1 MRLYSTDLGIA
12 REDGP
17 GELSL
22 LDLPFADLGA
32 LLRGPGLAAARAAAV
47 VRRVALDGVRVHA
60 PVRRPGKI
68 LIVGLNY
75 RSHAEEALEMFA
87 AMGRPGITLPTE
99 PNFQVVAGSAVA
111 APGDDI
117 LLPAVAPGQVD
128 YEGEVAAVIGG
139 RATAVDPA
147 DAMGHLAGLTIANDV
162 SARDIQQ
169 RAISGDPTASIGVSK
184 SFDTFKPLGPCLVT
198 PDELD
203 EPLDLRLRTRVNG
216 ELRQDDRTSAFL
228 HGVAELVSFLSR
240 YQTLEPGDV
249 ILTGTPRGAGV
260 FSGRHLRPGD
270 VVEVEVE
277 RLGTL
282 RNRVAAA
289 PAAGGAAAG
298 AAAGTTTAD
307 GLPAGPGSPAP

>member
-1 MRLYSTDLGIA
+1 MRLYSTALGIA
-12 REDGP
+12 REDSP

-22 LDLPFADLGA
+22 LDLPFTDLGA
-32 LLRGPGLAAARAAAV
+32 LLRGPGIAAARAAAV

-75 RSHAEEALEMFA
+75 RSHAAEALEMFA

-99 PNFQVVAGSAVA
+99 PNFQVVAGSAVVG
-111 APGDDI
+111 PGEDI
-117 LLPAVAPGQVD
+117 RLPAVAAGQVD
-128 YEGEVAAVIGG
+128 YEGEVAVVIG
-139 RATAVDPA
+139 RSATAVHA
-147 DAMGHLAGLTIANDV
+147 AEAVGHLAGLTVANDV

-169 RAISGDPTASIGVSK
+169 RVMSGDPTASIGVSK

-198 PDELD
+198 PDEFD
-203 EPLDLRLRTRVNG
+203 EPLDLRLRTLVNG
-216 ELRQDDRTSAFL
+216 EVRQDDRTAGFI

-249 ILTGTPRGAGV
+249 VLTGTPRGAGV

-277 RLGTL
+277 GIGAL

-289 PAAGGAAAG
+289 PVATNA
-298 AAAGTTTAD
+298 
-307 GLPAGPGSPAP
+307 GLPTSAGRPAP

>member
-1 MRLYSTDLGIA
+1 MRLYSTALGIA
-12 REDGP
+12 REESP
-17 GELSL
+17 GELSV

-32 LLRGPGLAAARAAAV
+32 LLRGPGVDAARAAAV
-47 VRRVALDGVRVHA
+47 VRRVALGEVRVHA
-60 PVRRPGKI
+60 PVPRPGKI

-87 AMGRPGITLPTE
+87 AMGRSDVILPAE
-99 PNFQVVAGSAVA
+99 PNFQLVAGSAVT

-117 LLPAVAPGQVD
+117 RLPAVAADRVD
-128 YEGEVAAVIGG
+128 YEGEVAVVIG
-139 RATAVDPA
+139 RSASAVSA
-147 DAMGHLAGLTIANDV
+147 AEAASHIAGLTIANDV

-169 RAISGDPTASIGVSK
+169 RAMSGDPTVSLGVAK

-198 PDELD
+198 PDEFTA
-203 EPLDLRLRTRVNG
+203 PLDLRLRTLVNG
-216 ELRQDDRTSAFL
+216 DIRQDDRTSSFI
-228 HGVAELVSFLSR
+228 HGVTELISYLSR

-277 RLGTL
+277 HIGTL
-282 RNRVAAA
+282 RNRVRAA
-289 PAAGGAAAG
+289 PGGASAG
-298 AAAGTTTAD
+298 A
-307 GLPAGPGSPAP
+307 

>member
-1 MRLYSTDLGIA
+1 MRLYSTALGIA
-12 REDGP
+12 REDAP

-22 LDLPFADLGA
+22 LDLPFSDLGA
-32 LLRGPGLAAARAAAV
+32 LLRGPGVAAARTAAV
-47 VRRVALDGVRVHA
+47 LRRVPLDGVRVHA

-87 AMGRPGITLPTE
+87 AMGRPDIVLPAE
-99 PNFQVVAGSAVA
+99 PNFQVVAGSAVI

-117 LLPAVAPGQVD
+117 RLPAVAAGQVD
-128 YEGEVAAVIGG
+128 YEGEVAAVIG
-139 RATAVDPA
+139 RPATAVDAA
-147 DAMGHLAGLTIANDV
+147 DARDHLAGLTIANDV
-162 SARDIQQ
+162 SARDIQK
-169 RAISGDPTASIGVSK
+169 RAMSGDPIASIGVSK

-198 PDELD
+198 PDEFP

-216 ELRQDDRTSAFL
+216 EVRQDDRTSGFL
-228 HGVAELVSFLSR
+228 HGVAELVSFLSH

-277 RLGTL
+277 HLGTL

-289 PAAGGAAAG
+289 P
-298 AAAGTTTAD
+298 GTTGAPTGA
-307 GLPAGPGSPAP
+307 GLPARTGEAGTANRAR